1 MMSTWKLYMVSSPRK
16 MGDKFW
22 HDVGGEAVKL
32 GFELGA
38 SPKKQL
44 REEGGGGGDCVPFS
58 GEIEKSV
65 KQINE

>member
-1 MMSTWKLYMVSSPRK
+1 MMSTWKLYMVSSLRK

-38 SPKKQL
+38 SPIKQL
-44 REEGGGGGDCVPFS
+44 REGGRTVFLS
-58 GEIEKSV
+58 LEK
-65 KQINE
+65 